1 MSTNSGGRFLL
12 GSGNAITQKLK
23 QTTAKFAKAIEEPYN
38 TSKQETIKLAQ
49 EIEGLLLTEETV
61 NNWDQV
67 STDALIDQ
75 LHDLMPK
82 N

>member
-1 MSTNSGGRFLL
+1 LL

-49 EIEGLLLTEETV
+49 EIEGLITDRGNRQQLGSSF
-61 NNWDQV
+61 NRCFDR
-67 STDALIDQ
+67 STARF
-75 LHDLMPK
+75 
-82 N
+82 NA